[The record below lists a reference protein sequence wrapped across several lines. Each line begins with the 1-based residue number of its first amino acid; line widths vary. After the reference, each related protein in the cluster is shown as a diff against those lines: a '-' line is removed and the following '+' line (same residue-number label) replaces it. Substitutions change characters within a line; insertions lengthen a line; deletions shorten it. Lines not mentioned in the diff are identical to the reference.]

1 MSTIG
6 TTTLQTTA
14 PNSLVMNP
22 TSMLVEMKS
31 FIPSSYTFET
41 EIQKIKQELLT
52 SNLDCS
58 AKDEENEEYLYEMQ
72 DLIDHLPKLPEIQQQ
87 KLTIPEF
94 DEIEVKATDSVEIKK
109 FIRKV
114 NYEFLGFHCNHKVMD
129 KDCDIVY
136 KNVSDIYK
144 SEEFKTYDNF
154 VSLVAEC
161 VWQIRDKDRRGKVW
175 NKQIRPAMFEMKRAI
190 DALVVL
196 AGFISEYNAK
206 MNPQCSKCKAA
217 MRKYNYSVKEIE
229 RMRNDYADLKTDM
242 SNIEFETVRKIDND
256 TKLVRIGDLNVRYS
270 KKYNKYFLSDIISP
284 SGKKTNHWVRNA
296 STQKILT
303 RNPELMISVKF
314 YGTAAYLIDKSL
326 IPIVLLWLD
335 PVVGYNFITYGSF
348 DTERCSEGLLYIVQ
362 KPKDFNTKRYKIG
375 RTYNITQRYDSTVN
389 RVKVVFANDMR
400 AAETELL
407 EKFEKMYGAPIKG
420 KETFE
425 VDEIDKA

>member
-1 MSTIG
+1 MSVEA
-6 TTTLQTTA
+6 TTLQTTA

-52 SNLDCS
+52 CNLDCS
-58 AKDEENEEYLYEMQ
+58 AKDETNEQYLYEME

-94 DEIEVKATDSVEIKK
+94 DEIEVKATDLVEIKK

-129 KDCDIVY
+129 KDCDMVY

-161 VWQIRDKDRRGKVW
+161 VWQIRDKDKRCKVW
-175 NKQIRPAMFEMKRAI
+175 NKQIKPAAFELKKTI

-196 AGFISEYNAK
+196 AGKVSEYNAK

-217 MRKYNYSVKEIE
+217 MRRYNYSVKEIE
-229 RMRNDYADLKTDM
+229 RMRNDYADLKKEAEKPAEDKMDM
-242 SNIEFETVRKIDND
+242 LAF
-256 TKLVRIGDLNVRYS
+256 LNKNYPTAEDFLLSDVK
-270 KKYNKYFLSDIISP
+270 KKY
-284 SGKKTNHWVRNA
+284 
-296 STQKILT
+296 
-303 RNPELMISVKF
+303 
-314 YGTAAYLIDKSL
+314 
-326 IPIVLLWLD
+326 
-335 PVVGYNFITYGSF
+335 
-348 DTERCSEGLLYIVQ
+348 
-362 KPKDFNTKRYKIG
+362 
-375 RTYNITQRYDSTVN
+375 
-389 RVKVVFANDMR
+389 
-400 AAETELL
+400 
-407 EKFEKMYGAPIKG
+407 
-420 KETFE
+420 KETFGIVKTFDVLKE
-425 VDEIDKA
+425 EIEATKLFRVSRIHNVYHVKRL

>member
-6 TTTLQTTA
+6 TTTIQTTTA

-58 AKDEENEEYLYEMQ
+58 AKDETNEQYLYEMQ
-72 DLIDHLPKLPEIQQQ
+72 DIIDHLPKLPEIQQQ

-129 KDCDIVY
+129 KDCDMVY
-136 KNVSDIYK
+136 KNISDIYK

-175 NKQIRPAMFEMKRAI
+175 NEQIRPAMFELKKTI

-196 AGFISEYNAK
+196 AGKVSEYNAK

-217 MRKYNYSVKEIE
+217 MRRYNYSVKEIE
-229 RMRNDYADLKTDM
+229 RMRNDYADLKK
-242 SNIEFETVRKIDND
+242 EAEKPAE
-256 TKLVRIGDLNVRYS
+256 
-270 KKYNKYFLSDIISP
+270 NKMD
-284 SGKKTNHWVRNA
+284 
-296 STQKILT
+296 
-303 RNPELMISVKF
+303 
-314 YGTAAYLIDKSL
+314 
-326 IPIVLLWLD
+326 
-335 PVVGYNFITYGSF
+335 
-348 DTERCSEGLLYIVQ
+348 
-362 KPKDFNTKRYKIG
+362 
-375 RTYNITQRYDSTVN
+375 
-389 RVKVVFANDMR
+389 
-400 AAETELL
+400 
-407 EKFEKMYGAPIKG
+407 
-420 KETFE
+420 
-425 VDEIDKA
+425 